1 MDTPGVICIILSRV
15 PGLLQD
21 RWNRNVHKIR
31 KNQTREPGLVDLTNF
46 VEDEI
51 NVVSDPLFSR
61 EAVRQY
67 EDNYSNLINQRK
79 YRVMVS
85 RRHQGTRIEKL
96 QSAQYVKVSMILRS
110 AKLR

>member
-67 EDNYSNLINQRK
+67 EDNYSNLITKGNTELW
-79 YRVMVS
+79 Y
-85 RRHQGTRIEKL
+85 QGDIKE
-96 QSAQYVKVSMILRS
+96 QE
-110 AKLR
+110 